1 VLLSLLFFEDD
12 DFPVVEP
19 VDVLPVV
26 VFDVLDLAFVEDDLE
41 VEPDAL
47 LSFLEIDDESLPE
60 EEVDDDVGL
69 LLLLPIDVFDDDDDD
84 DGILDDPLD
93 IFDDWF
99 ELWFFSVSFIV
110 VISLFMLKIKF
121 VACPTQLSLNGQ
133 QMWILLCF
141 EFCQNVGGNTV
152 Y

>member
-1 VLLSLLFFEDD
+1 MLLPLLFLEVDD
-12 DFPVVEP
+12 LPVVDP

-26 VFDVLDLAFVEDDLE
+26 AFDVLDFAFV
-41 VEPDAL
+41 VDAL
-47 LSFLEIDDESLPE
+47 EDEPVVLSAFLESDDESVPE
-60 EEVDDDVGL
+60 PEDDDDDVGL

-110 VISLFMLKIKF
+110 VISLFMIKKIKF
-121 VACPTQLSLNGQ
+121 VACPIKFSLKGYKL
-133 QMWILLCF
+133 WILLCL
-141 EFCQNVGGNTV
+141 EFC
-152 Y
+152 